1 MAASPTRAASAAE
14 PPLDRRRM
22 VAFLC
27 MVFGMF
33 MAILD
38 IQIVSASLNEIQAG
52 LSASG
57 DEIPWVQTSY
67 LIAEVISIPL
77 SGTLS
82 RVLSTR
88 WMFAISAGGFTA
100 MSLMCATSSSIGE
113 MIVWRAAQG
122 FIGGGMIPTVFA
134 SAFTIFPPS
143 KRSIVSPMIGLV
155 ATLAPTI
162 GPTVGGY
169 LTDLFSWHWLF
180 LINIVPGIFVT
191 VSTWILVDF
200 DKPNL
205 DLLKAFDWAG
215 LAFMAGFL
223 GCLEYVLEEGPN
235 HDWLQDEAVFVC
247 AIVCGVSAL
256 LFFWRAFTAPQPI
269 VDLRAFSNRNFAAG
283 CVFSFVLGIGLYG
296 LTYLYPVYL
305 ARVRG
310 YSALQ
315 IGETM
320 FVSGLCMF
328 ATAPIAGRFLSKADP
343 RVLMALGFAGFAA
356 GTWIVTG
363 LTKDWDF
370 WELLWPQV
378 LRGCSLMLCMIPI
391 NNIALGTLPPERMKN
406 ASGLYNLTRN
416 LGGAVGLALINT
428 LLNARWDLHLARLHE
443 RFTWANGAAVE
454 RLDAMRRQFEVLGGD
469 ASAMALK
476 AMTNTVRI
484 QGLVMSFED
493 VFLVLT
499 GLFLAMACATP
510 LIRRPQGGAPA
521 GAGH

>member
-1 MAASPTRAASAAE
+1 MAATAAIAAPSAE
-14 PPLDRRRM
+14 PSLDRRRM

-67 LIAEVISIPL
+67 LIAEVIAIPL

-88 WMFAISAGGFTA
+88 WMFVISAAGFTL
-100 MSLMCATSSSIGE
+100 MSAMCATSSSINE
-113 MIVWRAAQG
+113 MIVWRALQG
-122 FIGGGMIPTVFA
+122 FLGGGMIPTVFA

-169 LTDLFSWHWLF
+169 LTDLLSWHWLF

-191 VSTWILVDF
+191 VSTWALVDF
-200 DKPNL
+200 DRPNTSL
-205 DLLKAFDWAG
+205 IKNFDWTG
-215 LAFMAGFL
+215 LVMMGGFL

-235 HDWLQDEAVFVC
+235 HDWLQDEAVLVC
-247 AIVCGVSAL
+247 AVVGTLCCVA
-256 LFFWRAFTAPQPI
+256 FFWRAFTARQPI
-269 VDLRAFSNRNFAAG
+269 VELRAFTDRNFAAG
-283 CVFSFVLGIGLYG
+283 CAASFVMGIGLYG

-328 ATAPIAGRFLSKADP
+328 ATAPIAGRFSGKIDP
-343 RVLMALGFAGFAA
+343 RILMALGFSGFAA

-428 LLNARWDLHLARLHE
+428 LLNDRWDLHLARLHE
-443 RFTWANGAAVE
+443 RVTWANDTALQ
-454 RLDAMRRQFEVLGGD
+454 RLDSLRQGFSGFGSAAD
-469 ASAMALK
+469 AMALK
-476 AMTNTVRI
+476 SLTNQVRI
-484 QGLVMSFED
+484 QGMVMAFED
-493 VFLVLT
+493 VFLILT
-499 GLFLAMACATP
+499 LLFLAMACATP
-510 LIRRPQGGAPA
+510 LIRRPKVA
-521 GAGH
+521 GAGGGGH